1 MEEISIG
8 GCKYLL
14 LIVDEAIGCMKGFCL
29 RAKYESKY
37 YTKKYIA
44 KIQTQ
49 FGMKVKLVHHDG
61 PL

>member
-8 GCKYLL
+8 GSKYLL

-29 RAKYESKY
+29 RAKYKSKDY
-37 YTKKYIA
+37 IKKYIA

-49 FGMKVKLVHHDG
+49 FGKKVKLVRHDET
-61 PL
+61 L